1 MQVRGREQWDPSS
14 HSHGHGK
21 GQVLGALAGRRVQP
35 DVLGS
40 GVLGPGMM
48 AGSHSGAAGGGGGVQ
63 ARLGQT
69 WVGSWFAQVICPLVC
84 EGQPT
89 AVPPQALPG
98 TLCGKCSAD
107 AWCLGVCHVPLLSA
121 VWPPSLPW
129 VHAHA
134 GAALSILPR
143 TLEAAVLGVPSV
155 QGQPLPLDVPTALH
169 WPPFSLS
176 LLSPPNGSNPEQ
188 SLLKRPV

>member
-1 MQVRGREQWDPSS
+1 M
-14 HSHGHGK
+14 
-21 GQVLGALAGRRVQP
+21 
-35 DVLGS
+35 
-40 GVLGPGMM
+40 
-48 AGSHSGAAGGGGGVQ
+48 Q

-84 EGQPT
+84 ERQPT

-107 AWCLGVCHVPLLSA
+107 TWCLGVCHVPLHSA

-129 VHAHA
+129 VHPHS
-134 GAALSILPR
+134 GAALSILLR
-143 TLEAAVLGVPSV
+143 TLEAAVLGVPPV

-169 WPPFSLS
+169 WPSLQRLPAVPS
-176 LLSPPNGSNPEQ
+176 QWLKPRAEPLEEASAEGLPGHLAWAHVDRHRAEDSPCSTHMVSEPPGGSGECSGGP
-188 SLLKRPV
+188 SRVFGGC